1 MGIFVQDTHE
11 LDNGVELNNYYVR
24 VREIDIINNV
34 NNRGVFQ
41 VVGICDCYATKASRE
56 AEKES
61 INTILVSIGTES
73 LVDVHGQV
81 YTNLKSRFENTTDDN

>member
-41 VVGICDCYATKASRE
+41 VVGICDCYATKAARE
-56 AEKES
+56 AEKR
-61 INTILVSIGTES
+61 I
-73 LVDVHGQV
+73 DKY
-81 YTNLKSRFENTTDDN
+81 YTCEYRNRISR

>member
-1 MGIFVQDTHE
+1 MGIFVQDTLE
-11 LDNGVELNNYYVR
+11 LQNGVELNNYYVR

-41 VVGICDCYATKASRE
+41 VVGLCDCYATKAARE
-56 AEKES
+56 AEKDS
-61 INTILVSIGTES
+61 LDTILVSIGTET

-81 YTNLKSRFENTTDDN
+81 YSSLKSKFENTTDDY

>member
-24 VREIDIINNV
+24 VREIDTINNV

-41 VVGICDCYATKASRE
+41 VVGICDCYATKAARE